1 MRYKNNLT
9 NWNIQFLRNDVKNN
23 EKSAWTAVPQQYRT
37 NNLAFA
43 GKLQWHDP
51 PPPAPK
57 NNISI
62 IPYVLGSVAK
72 DYEAGTDYK
81 PDGNIGFDAK
91 IAVSSALNLDLT
103 VNPDFSQVEVDQQVV
118 NLQRFELFFPEKRQ
132 FFLENSDLFAKA
144 GFPSARPFFSRR
156 IGIAQD
162 TSGNSVAVPIIYGA
176 RLSGKLNKDWRIGLM
191 NMQTSAQTGVVLPGS
206 ENTNDGYN
214 LSGQNYTAAVL
225 QRKIWARSN
234 IGAIFINRQA
244 TGYNPEDTTH
254 STSAFNR
261 VAGIDFNFATLDDKW
276 QSNIFLH
283 NSFDP
288 DSKKNTMS
296 HAAFVGYTSRHWT
309 LRYYHTYVGQGFNA
323 EVGFVPRKGVF
334 GYGTFQSQYIIY
346 PKTEKIVTIKPGL
359 NVQITL
365 VPDGSTADTEIDLS
379 AEVAF
384 SNTSQISAALRQTYT
399 YLFSEFDPT
408 RSGGNGEPLPANS
421 EYSWYTSEISYTS
434 DARKAFSYTVIGQY
448 GNFYNGTKF
457 SLVSNVGYRCRP
469 YGSFFVSA
477 IYNDVQLPEPYN
489 SDSFWLI
496 GPRVDITFTNS
507 LFLTTFVQYNE
518 QADNVNINAR
528 FQWRFAP
535 VSDLFIV
542 YTDNYFPT
550 DFKVKNRSIV
560 VKLSYWL
567 NL

>member
-1 MRYKNNLT
+1 LRYKNNLT

-43 GKLQWHDP
+43 GKLQWNDP

-457 SLVSNVGYRCRP
+457 SFVSNVGYRFRP

>member
-43 GKLQWHDP
+43 GKLQWNDP

-457 SLVSNVGYRCRP
+457 SFVSNVGYRFRP